1 LRPFRPVLINRLYYR
16 RVSEKD
22 SRLMSN
28 HKVHD
33 QPSGE
38 RPGCEVSKTLQ
49 GGHCEFEGEVAFDGL
64 LLCERHARWLETQ
77 DRVDLLSGIVSS
89 LELSLRSITLR
100 RNTNLT
106 LLLRAKRAEA
116 SRELARAQ
124 VDLRQA
130 DEDVS

>member
-1 LRPFRPVLINRLYYR
+1 
-16 RVSEKD
+16 
-22 SRLMSN
+22 
-28 HKVHD
+28 
-33 QPSGE
+33 
-38 RPGCEVSKTLQ
+38 
-49 GGHCEFEGEVAFDGL
+49 
-64 LLCERHARWLETQ
+64 
-77 DRVDLLSGIVSS
+77 

-124 VDLRQA
+124 GDLRQA